1 MLGVL
6 SKSYD
11 AFIHVLL
18 CQDEL
23 FNFEKLYSKLLLEEV
38 KKEDEKIWNKVFLI
52 ERARGH
58 FGTYYKGLRTY
69 HDIQRSKK
77 IRSIQLNVN
86 SNIPPKFC
94 KPMQR
99 NHSNNYRI

>member
-38 KKEDEKIWNKVFLI
+38 KKEDEKI
-52 ERARGH
+52 
-58 FGTYYKGLRTY
+58 
-69 HDIQRSKK
+69 
-77 IRSIQLNVN
+77 
-86 SNIPPKFC
+86 
-94 KPMQR
+94 
-99 NHSNNYRI
+99 